1 MISNKPLDLVFTS
14 EYRKLTETE
23 KDKFSRICSKLL
35 DKTFILKQKDTD
47 KEDFFFVVGHLS
59 LFHSYF
65 QLINYSVTYHEA
77 DQLIMLSTDLDRN
90 RVRLKKIDTIM
101 LLILRQLY
109 YEKSKEVTQLNQI
122 IVTIGEIHESIERTN
137 IFNSRISKTELASTF
152 RMLKSFSIINYLSNN
167 LIFDDETRIEIYPS
181 ILRIVNVND
190 INKLDKQ
197 LSAYTDGGDEDEEVD
212 QD

>member
-152 RMLKSFSIINYLSNN
+152 RMLKSFSIIYYLSNN

>member
-77 DQLIMLSTDLDRN
+77 DQLIMFSTDLDRN

>member
-90 RVRLKKIDTIM
+90 RVRLK
-101 LLILRQLY
+101 
-109 YEKSKEVTQLNQI
+109 N
-122 IVTIGEIHESIERTN
+122 
-137 IFNSRISKTELASTF
+137 
-152 RMLKSFSIINYLSNN
+152 
-167 LIFDDETRIEIYPS
+167 
-181 ILRIVNVND
+181 
-190 INKLDKQ
+190 
-197 LSAYTDGGDEDEEVD
+197 
-212 QD
+212 

>member
-14 EYRKLTETE
+14 EYKKLTETE

-90 RVRLKKIDTIM
+90 RVRLKKIDTII